1 MDIVKKYLKTS
12 IELENYYYNFWKK
25 IYNNDAYIFMKNAI
39 EFYKNKQ
46 NNKFHDFYSGII
58 NLRLYTGKCEI
69 VSQQMLNTFNNK
81 NKTSSDELCNLT
93 IQTINILDNVF
104 EVCPRLPFD
113 TITFRSFTLNKDN
126 LLLGL
131 QDGDFYRELGIYS
144 TTINPYKIFGFFSW
158 WFSDYYSE
166 SEQREVILTIILPK
180 DTKCYYISIGNFV
193 NDEGFGLN
201 EYEIVLPR
209 DCVYLIKSKKIY
221 KNRYFITLELV
232 HQIPPKDR
240 IIEGTDEIL
249 PSRIPGKKEIKKY
262 KKTYKECKIDEC
274 KWMIAIAKKSFEK
287 WNILPQTQKY
297 PAEYMSNILEK
308 INPKKIWTYVYFY
321 DKIFKKIQ
329 KNEPKIIIDLPKNT
343 KIYTNNK
350 YLYLIDNLSEGFC
363 FNYIKKN
370 NNNFFEIDRN
380 TPLFYFIE
388 IDNCKEM
395 MVKKD
400 YSYMWNTTKKIKI
413 IIKSI
418 TYVNIVDEFRY
429 GIVKAS
435 FR

>member
-69 VSQQMLNTFNNK
+69 VSQNMLNTFNNK

-144 TTINPYKIFGFFSW
+144 TTINPYKILGFFPW

-221 KNRYFITLELV
+221 KNKYFITLELV

-240 IIEGTDEIL
+240 IIEESVEIL

-297 PAEYMSNILEK
+297 PAEYMSNIYEK
-308 INPKKIWTYVYFY
+308 IHPKKCWTYVYFY

-329 KNEPKIIIDLPKNT
+329 KNDPKIIIDLPKNT
-343 KIYTNNK
+343 RIFTNNK

-418 TYVNIVDEFRY
+418 KYENIVDEFRY
-429 GIVKAS
+429 GIVKAEMI
-435 FR
+435 